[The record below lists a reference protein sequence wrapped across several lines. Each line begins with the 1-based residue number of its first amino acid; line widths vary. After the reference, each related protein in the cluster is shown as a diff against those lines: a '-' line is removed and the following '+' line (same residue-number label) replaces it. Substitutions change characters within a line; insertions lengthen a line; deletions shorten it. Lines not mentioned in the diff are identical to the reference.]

1 MTDNGLAA
9 LAAALEANPE
19 SKFTAGTKFDAHDF
33 PYEFHYDRV
42 AHAAAILDA
51 LDSAGWR
58 LTARDKTSPNERT
71 IATLRAALEGAVAEL
86 EKPTE
91 LHDYRGGFHRSPDCP
106 GCMMLARL
114 RAALAT
120 AKGTGGPTLPPPDL
134 DLIENSDGNG
144 NRWPEATP

>member
-71 IATLRAALEGAVAEL
+71 IATLRAALDGLIAAVEDAANEGFWRNWGTGANAAL
-86 EKPTE
+86 DT
-91 LHDYRGGFHRSPDCP
+91 
-106 GCMMLARL
+106 L

-120 AKGTGGPTLPPPDL
+120 AK
-134 DLIENSDGNG
+134 EAGN
-144 NRWPEATP
+144 A